1 MSPLGLLSCLDG
13 STVVDISA
21 ISARAAAW
29 CFVLKCP
36 YCVSWKLVLCGIGTL
51 REEPRQ
57 DPLVILTEYG
67 GSVMIRNFAYTRQSP
82 VAHSQ
87 ADCRA
92 RGGRETATQFYTDC
106 PSWRAFKE
114 PLTSTAIDTRL
125 ASRNTCEAGDSAGG
139 LYTASCVRLPVS
151 LCVSD
156 PFVPRGLGV
165 GSWCRF
171 LVFLASGTRGSFPS
185 RPRESTSPI

>member
-82 VAHSQ
+82 TRRPIVEHGAGVKQQPNFILTVLLGEPSKSLSRAPPSTQ
-87 ADCRA
+87 A
-92 RGGRETATQFYTDC
+92 
-106 PSWRAFKE
+106 WRAATHVK
-114 PLTSTAIDTRL
+114 PGTAR
-125 ASRNTCEAGDSAGG
+125 G
-139 LYTASCVRLPVS
+139 LYTASCVRLPLS
-151 LCVSD
+151 LCASD
-156 PFVPRGLGV
+156 PFVPRGLGED
-165 GSWCRF
+165 SWCFGR
-171 LVFLASGTRGSFPS
+171 LVL
-185 RPRESTSPI
+185 